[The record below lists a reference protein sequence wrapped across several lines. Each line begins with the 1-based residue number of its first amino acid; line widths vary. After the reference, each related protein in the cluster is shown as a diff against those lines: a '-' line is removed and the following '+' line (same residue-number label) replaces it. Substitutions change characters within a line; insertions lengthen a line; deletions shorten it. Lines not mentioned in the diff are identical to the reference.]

1 MLRLTIRN
9 RVPVTI
15 PKVKIVFGLMLLL
28 FTSLGGDAWAELPF
42 QVGERLVFDIRW
54 AGIHAGTAELAVEEE
69 VEYGGRS
76 VLRLT
81 STARSSPF
89 ISRIYPVEYSAESL
103 WDPAGGFSRRYRIR
117 QREGR
122 YRRQLEIFLN
132 QEERMALYY
141 RNQDSRRIFFIPHG
155 VQDALS
161 TLFKFRTFPAS
172 VGSWRTVPTFAS
184 RRSWDVEVE
193 VEAREVIETPG
204 ESSGPSS
211 EAEASL
217 PGDLPPHGRRPHLG
231 DRRPLSCP
239 PPDEEPGA
247 DRPLHRH
254 HH

>member
-1 MLRLTIRN
+1 M
-9 RVPVTI
+9 
-15 PKVKIVFGLMLLL
+15 
-28 FTSLGGDAWAELPF
+28 
-42 QVGERLVFDIRW
+42 
-54 AGIHAGTAELAVEEE
+54 
-69 VEYGGRS
+69 EYRGRS

-89 ISRIYPVEYSAESL
+89 ISRIYPVEDSAESL

-193 VEAREVIETPG
+193 VEAREVIETPWG
-204 ESSGPSS
+204 KLPALRVKPKLRYQGIFRHMGDVLIWVTDDPYHVPLQMKSRVLIGHFTATII
-211 EAEASL
+211 EAHHLPEASL
-217 PGDLPPHGRRPHLG
+217 LAQAIRRKAHSSPKEKEDDVG
-231 DRRPLSCP
+231 K
-239 PPDEEPGA
+239 EF
-247 DRPLHRH
+247 
-254 HH
+254 